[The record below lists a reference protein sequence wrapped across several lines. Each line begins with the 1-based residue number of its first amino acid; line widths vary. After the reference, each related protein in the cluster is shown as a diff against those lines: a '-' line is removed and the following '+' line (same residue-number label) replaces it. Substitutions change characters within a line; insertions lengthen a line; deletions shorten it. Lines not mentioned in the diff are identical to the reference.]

1 MALTVRAVVDLDFPA
16 RDPHLLT
23 ASGEVRG
30 RCAWPDEM
38 VPAMLASLVGNAKF
52 CNAHGGGMGDVGQD
66 ALQSGGLLW
75 SKHEVVVEDVA

>member
-1 MALTVRAVVDLDFPA
+1 MTVRAVVDLEFPE

-66 ALQSGGLLW
+66 ALQSVVLLW
-75 SKHEVVVEDVA
+75 GKQEVVVEDVA